1 MQTKRISSSEF
12 KDRSE
17 RIAKRIS
24 VGLIV
29 TMCLVVFLF
38 GITNLP
44 SNAIYAGFLG
54 SVLAHGF
61 LGPPLML
68 ALTWYCFVSEE
79 KRIPIVGLAVLAFPV
94 AWSIYALS
102 GRVLLVP

>member
-1 MQTKRISSSEF
+1 MQTKRTSSSES
-12 KDRSE
+12 KDRLE
-17 RIAKRIS
+17 RIARRIS

-29 TMCLVVFLF
+29 TMVLVVFLF

-54 SVLAHGF
+54 SVLALGF

-68 ALTWYCFVSEE
+68 ALAWYCFVSEE
-79 KRIPIVGLAVLAFPV
+79 KRIPIAGLVVLAYPV
-94 AWSIYALS
+94 GWSIYALS
-102 GRVLLVP
+102 GHVLLVP